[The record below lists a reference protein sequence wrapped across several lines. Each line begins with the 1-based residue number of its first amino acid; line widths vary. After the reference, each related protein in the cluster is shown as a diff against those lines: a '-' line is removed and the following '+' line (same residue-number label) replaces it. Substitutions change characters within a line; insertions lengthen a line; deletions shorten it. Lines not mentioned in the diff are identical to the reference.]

1 MSYRSG
7 TDDRRQVIVPQRGQ
21 SREPRGYRLA
31 ERVARFVI
39 VLSLSL
45 SLSISISISIF
56 PLPSPPLL
64 VPLWLEKGKHGTRTT
79 VD

>member
-45 SLSISISISIF
+45 SLSPS
-56 PLPSPPLL
+56 PLPCSS
-64 VPLWLEKGKHGTRTT
+64 VEGKKGKHGTRST

>member
-39 VLSLSL
+39 VLSLSV
-45 SLSISISISIF
+45 
-56 PLPSPPLL
+56 SPPLL
-64 VPLWLEKGKHGTRTT
+64 LRGWKKEKHGTRST